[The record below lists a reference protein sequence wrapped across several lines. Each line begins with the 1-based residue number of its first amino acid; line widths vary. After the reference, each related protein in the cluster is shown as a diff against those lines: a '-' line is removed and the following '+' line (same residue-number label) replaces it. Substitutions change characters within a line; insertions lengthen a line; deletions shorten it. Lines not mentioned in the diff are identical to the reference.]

1 MSSPFVPGRV
11 SVLTPAYNHEK
22 YIIDN
27 IRSVL
32 SQDYQDVE
40 HVIID
45 DGSSDS
51 TFEVSRHCISEQ
63 TSPVKHLLTKQVNR
77 GMNATLNELLRI
89 STGEYVSVLASDD
102 YLLPQSLSG
111 RIRFLQENPNKLAVF
126 GDFSCID
133 DAGETSTSKGLEER
147 FGVNKADFSSDSRIR
162 LGMLKNFSIAGP
174 ALLFHRSL
182 IDQIGGFDEDL
193 MIEDWDFYI
202 RISARNL
209 LGFLDQP
216 VAAYR
221 VHQTNTI
228 TNFGKSQR
236 RCNYVRKVLEKNEQ
250 LYHGEEREF
259 VHTWIRERKRKEISF
274 MIESCLKRVFSALGL
289 RKKKV

>member
-1 MSSPFVPGRV
+1 MSSSFVPGRV
-11 SVLTPAYNHEK
+11 SVLSPAYNHEK
-22 YIIDN
+22 YIVDN
-27 IRSVL
+27 IRSVV
-32 SQDYQDVE
+32 SQDYHDVE

-51 TFEVSRHCISEQ
+51 TFEVARRWVSEQ
-63 TSPVKHLLTKQVNR
+63 KSSVKHVLTRQGNR
-77 GMNATLNELLRI
+77 GLNATLNELLLI
-89 STGEYVSVLASDD
+89 STGEYVAVLASDD
-102 YLLPQSLSG
+102 YLLAQSLSS
-111 RIRFLQENPNKLAVF
+111 RIRFLQDEPKKLAVF
-126 GDFSCID
+126 GDFTCVGD
-133 DAGETSTSKGLEER
+133 TGETLTAKGLEER
-147 FGVNKADFSSDSRIR
+147 FAVNKEDFASESGIR
-162 LGMLKNFSIAGP
+162 LGMLKSFSIAGP

-182 IDQIGGFDEDL
+182 IDQIGNYDEDL

-228 TNFGKSQR
+228 SNFGKSQR

-250 LYHGEEREF
+250 LYHGEERKF
-259 VHTWIRERKRKEISF
+259 VRAWIKQRKRKEISF
-274 MIESCLKRVFSALGL
+274 MIESRLKRILSALGL
-289 RKKKV
+289 RKK

>member
-1 MSSPFVPGRV
+1 MSSSFVPGRV

-27 IRSVL
+27 LKSVA
-32 SQDYQDVE
+32 SQNYHDIE

-51 TFEVSRHCISEQ
+51 TFEVTRRWISEQ
-63 TSPVKHLLTKQVNR
+63 KSPVKHVLTRQANR
-77 GMNATLNELLRI
+77 GLNATLNELLRV
-89 STGEYVSVLASDD
+89 STGEYVSALASDD
-102 YLLPQSLSG
+102 YLLEHSLSS
-111 RIRFLQENPNKLAVF
+111 RIRFLQDEPRKLAVF
-126 GDFSCID
+126 GDFTCVGD
-133 DAGETSTSKGLEER
+133 TGETSTIKGLEEQ
-147 FGVNKADFSSDSRIR
+147 FGVNKDEFASETGIR
-162 LGMLKNFSIAGP
+162 LSVLKNFAIVGP
-174 ALLFHRSL
+174 VSLFHRSL
-182 IDQIGGFDEDL
+182 IDQIGDYDEEL

-228 TNFGKSQR
+228 FNFGKSQK

-250 LYHGEEREF
+250 LYHGEERKF
-259 VHTWIRERKRKEISF
+259 VREWIKQRKRKEISF
-274 MIESCLKRVFSALGL
+274 MIESRLKRVLSALGL
-289 RKKKV
+289 RKK